1 MLDKLLKIT
10 GTLALYGCTS
20 MFLATIILGVY
31 LKYAWQI
38 DHEKWI
44 KMLAVAQGFELAE
57 IQQAVEDRIAEMTY
71 EEVLE
76 HRAKRTREDEFKQ
89 ESIEKTVVIAPPPVE
104 TPAEEI
110 KPEQKKDDSMIKAF
124 EKRLAEEKKKA
135 ADAGLAE
142 ETRLLE
148 NMEPEQAKE
157 VIRRLLKDGAMQRV
171 LTMLLEMEERNR
183 GKILYTMQGE
193 EELKDLCD
201 ILQRIGNGEPQ
212 TSLIDNAAKAVN
224 GNGNE
229 KKPYHHHLSRQSSRK
244 KRSTNDCSYPF
255 SSIGGHFLAIG
266 GHFSSI
272 RGQTFGNIRRLEPIP
287 LGSAVQEKIMTP
299 FQGECQKTKIP
310 LIDYNNK
317 MSRLN

>member
-1 MLDKLLKIT
+1 MKILDMKILDKLLKIT

-20 MFLATIILGVY
+20 MFLAAIILGAY

-44 KMLAVAQGFELAE
+44 KMLAVAQGFEIAE

-76 HRAKRTREDEFKQ
+76 RRAKQARENEFQQ
-89 ESIEKTVVIAPPPVE
+89 ESIEKTTIVITPPPVE
-104 TPAEEI
+104 TPAEET

-135 ADAGLAE
+135 NDAGLAE

-171 LTMLLEMEERNR
+171 LTMLLAMEERNR
-183 GKILYTMQGE
+183 GEILYTMQGE

-212 TSLIDNAAKAVN
+212 TSLIDNAANNVN
-224 GNGNE
+224 GKE
-229 KKPYHHHLSRQSSRK
+229 KKP
-244 KRSTNDCSYPF
+244 
-255 SSIGGHFLAIG
+255 
-266 GHFSSI
+266 
-272 RGQTFGNIRRLEPIP
+272 
-287 LGSAVQEKIMTP
+287 
-299 FQGECQKTKIP
+299 
-310 LIDYNNK
+310 
-317 MSRLN
+317 